1 MKKEKVKK
9 LKIRKEVIICTIIC
23 FILIL
28 FSGTIFVYKN
38 LSEKKT
44 LQNIKSH
51 YNTYAITNKESKI
64 YKKSKDKYVK
74 YGKISKDFELVL
86 EKTTIQTT
94 NQQYFKVKDE
104 DYYVYYKDIDK
115 KDKEATK
122 NEIPNNYLVFNK
134 NLKTKKTTRF
144 ITNNKYIEIN
154 KSYELPIE
162 YIDDNN
168 YYVNYLNNT
177 YAIKKDETIEII
189 DSENTKE
196 NEATHISI
204 IDYSNTS
211 TDKLKEELDYL
222 KTEGYYTINLTTY
235 KEWLK
240 SNIRLKDKAIVL
252 TYDKENEEIMNNIK
266 NYNFDILL
274 TTDSDIK
281 FTNNNST
288 TNKDSKLE
296 NLNRYVVKNSTS
308 LDDFKKMCNGEKII
322 EKTIANTKGLPSTD
336 SKASSI
342 AVINY
347 HFFYDSSL
355 GEGCNENICLD
366 TKKFR
371 EQLQFLK
378 DNGYKTLKME
388 EFRAWMYGEIELP
401 ARSVL
406 LTIDDGALGTG
417 KHNGNKLIP
426 ILEEYDMYATL
437 FLIAGWWDK
446 NNYISDHL
454 DVESHT
460 FDMHTGN
467 MCSTETRGAQL
478 LCSTKE
484 EVLTD
489 LRKSI
494 DILGKS
500 TAFCF
505 PFYAYNNSAIES
517 VKEVG
522 FKLAFIGEN
531 KKATRSVDKYKIP
544 RYPIYN
550 TTSLNQFINMIK

>member
-9 LKIRKEVIICTIIC
+9 RKIRKGIIISIIIC

-28 FSGTIFVYKN
+28 FSGTIFIYKD
-38 LSEKKT
+38 LSKKNY
-44 LQNIKSH
+44 LKNIKSH
-51 YNTYAITNKESKI
+51 YNTYVTTNKEGKI
-64 YKKSKDKYVK
+64 YKKSKGKYIK
-74 YGKISKDFELVL
+74 YGKISKNFDLTL
-86 EKTTIQTT
+86 EKVTIKNT

-104 DYYVYYKDIDK
+104 DYYVYYKDISK
-115 KDKEATK
+115 NKNGNK
-122 NEIPNNYLVFNK
+122 NEMPNNYLVFNK
-134 NLKTKKTTRF
+134 NIKTKKTTKF
-144 ITNNKYIEIN
+144 ISNNKYIEIN
-154 KSYELPIE
+154 KSYELPIQ
-162 YIDDNN
+162 YVDDNN
-168 YYVNYLNNT
+168 YYVSYLNNI

-189 DSENTKE
+189 DKENTKE
-196 NEATHISI
+196 NEANHISI

-211 TDKLKEELDYL
+211 TDKLKEQLDYL
-222 KTEGYYTINLTTY
+222 KNEGYYTIDFSTY

-252 TYDKENEEIMNNIK
+252 TYDKENEEILNNIK
-266 NYNFDILL
+266 NYNFDIIL
-274 TTDSDIK
+274 TTDSGIK

-288 TNKDSKLE
+288 TNKESNLE
-296 NLNRYVVKNSTS
+296 NLNRYIIKSSTN
-308 LDDFKKMCNGEKII
+308 LDDFKKICNGEKII
-322 EKTIANTKGLPSTD
+322 EPVTVNTKGLPNID
-336 SKASSI
+336 SKATSI

-378 DNGYKTLKME
+378 DNGYRTLKIE
-388 EFRAWMYGEIELP
+388 EFRAWMYGEIDLP

-467 MCSTETRGAQL
+467 LCSTESRGAQL

-484 EVLTD
+484 QVLTD
-489 LRKSI
+489 LKKSI

-522 FKLAFIGEN
+522 FKLAFIGGNE
-531 KKATRSVDKYKIP
+531 KATRSVDKYKIP
-544 RYPIYN
+544 RYPIYDS
-550 TTSLNQFINMIK
+550 TSLNQFINMIK